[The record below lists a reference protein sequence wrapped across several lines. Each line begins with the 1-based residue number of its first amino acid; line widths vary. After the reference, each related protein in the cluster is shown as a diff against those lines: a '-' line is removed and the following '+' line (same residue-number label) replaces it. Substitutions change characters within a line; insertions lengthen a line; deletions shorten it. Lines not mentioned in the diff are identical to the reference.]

1 MRFATL
7 CLCLLPC
14 SGFAESYTLH
24 SQIRDVTVYP
34 VGDKITRTAEFSIPA
49 GQHLLIL
56 PDLPASINPEA
67 IRIQV
72 NGAKMG
78 STTFRESYVPP
89 RDDTKSP
96 EVFAAEDLIENI
108 EQQIQDVED
117 RAAQARLSALAAE
130 AQITFL
136 GQIGASEQIGA
147 AEIDTLRGISQMISQ
162 EALAARQS
170 IHAARIEARLIERDL
185 EALQEE
191 LGDAQQ
197 ALFALVPE
205 DQERAYLSV
214 SVEANEA
221 TEGQLTLTYYSEEAF
236 WVPVYDMY
244 LTRGSA
250 ASLTIERG
258 AIVRQNTGET
268 WHDVNLTLSTVL
280 PFSQIE
286 PGVVYAQ
293 RRSIRNP
300 ESPRARLSQD
310 EAGAYSEPVIMPA
323 VTVEAAS
330 SMLAQFDGYA
340 IVYKYPTPV
349 TIATGAD
356 QVRLKLDTLTL
367 GADISAKAIP
377 LQDGTAYL
385 VANITNDSG
394 EVILPSGFV
403 SVFVDDVFA
412 GVSYEFQGIPVGEK
426 AEIPFGPIEGLRLE
440 RVVLNQNEGDRG
452 IISRSNEQTKSI
464 QIEITNL
471 TNDTWPVRLLDQVP
485 YSEQEDLEISWV
497 AEPDATDVNVD
508 NQRGILGWDL
518 VLNPGEKKMIR
529 LDQTLSWPEG
539 MLLR

>member
-1 MRFATL
+1 MRFATV
-7 CLCLLPC
+7 CLCLIPSIGL
-14 SGFAESYTLH
+14 AESYTLD

-34 VGDKITRTAEFSIPA
+34 TGNKITRIADFSIPA
-49 GQHLLIL
+49 GRHVLIL
-56 PDLPASINPEA
+56 ADLPTSIDPEA

-72 NGAKMG
+72 EGAKLG
-78 STTFRESYVPP
+78 TTTFRESYVPP

-96 EVFAAEDLIENI
+96 EVFAAEGVIETI
-108 EQQIQDVED
+108 EQKIRNVED
-117 RAAQARLSALAAE
+117 RAAQARLFAQAAE

-136 GQIGASEQIGA
+136 GQIGASDQIGA

-170 IHAARIEARLIERDL
+170 IHAARIEARLIEREL
-185 EALQEE
+185 EE
-191 LGDAQQ
+191 LQGELKDAKQ
-197 ALFALVPE
+197 ALVALVPE

-214 SVEANEA
+214 SVEAGEA
-221 TEGQLTLTYYSEEAF
+221 TEGQMTLTYYSGDAV
-236 WVPVYDMY
+236 WAPVYDMF

-258 AIVRQNTGET
+258 AIVQQNTGET

-286 PGVVYAQ
+286 PGVLYTQ
-293 RRSIRNP
+293 RRSIQNP
-300 ESPRARLSQD
+300 QPPRARFSED
-310 EAGAYSEPVIMPA
+310 EAASYSEPVIAPA
-323 VTVEAAS
+323 VIVEEAS
-330 SMLAQFDGYA
+330 SMFAQFDGYA
-340 IVYKYPTPV
+340 IVYTYPTPV

-377 LQDGTAYL
+377 WQDETAFL
-385 VANITNDSG
+385 VANVTNDSG

-412 GVSYEFQGIPVGEK
+412 GATDYFEGISVGDM

-440 RVVLNQNEGDRG
+440 RVVLNQNQGDRG
-452 IISRSNEQTKSI
+452 IISRSNQQTKTV

-471 TNDTWPVRLLDQVP
+471 TNDTWPVRLLDLVP
-485 YSEQEDLEISWV
+485 YSEQEDLEITWQ

-508 NQRGILGWDL
+508 NRRGILGWDL
-518 VLNPGEKKMIR
+518 MLNPGEKQMIR